1 MSELNF
7 FFIPNGIT
15 TLSASASK
23 RVVFSWE
30 VRLSL
35 KWTMRRVKN
44 RIATYIKSRNHIRL

>member
-35 KWTMRRVKN
+35 KWTVRRVKD
-44 RIATYIKSRNHIRL
+44 RIATYIKSRNHIGL